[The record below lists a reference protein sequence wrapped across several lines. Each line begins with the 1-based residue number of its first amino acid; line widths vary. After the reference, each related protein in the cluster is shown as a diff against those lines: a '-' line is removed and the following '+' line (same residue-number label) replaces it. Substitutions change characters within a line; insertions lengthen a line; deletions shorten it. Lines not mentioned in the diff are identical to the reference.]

1 MYKMLKNGLPPNRG
15 ASARRQKV
23 HHGTSRYDI
32 DIDMMYF
39 KICDFKDFQKL
50 L

>member
-1 MYKMLKNGLPPNRG
+1 M
-15 ASARRQKV
+15 ASRQIV
-23 HHGTSRYDI
+23 GPQHVDERCTMAHHGTSRYDI